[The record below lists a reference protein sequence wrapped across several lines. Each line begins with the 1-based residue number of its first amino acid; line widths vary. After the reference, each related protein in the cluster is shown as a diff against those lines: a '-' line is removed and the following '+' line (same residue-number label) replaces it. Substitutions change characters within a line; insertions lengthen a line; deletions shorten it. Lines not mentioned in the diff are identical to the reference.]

1 MTKSIHTSVLAL
13 AIAAGWGSPAW
24 AQAQAQAPAEA
35 PAQAQVSPETAAPA
49 PPVSGANKEPAARA
63 PSEWSIKPRGRIQFD
78 FGTIGGPTLDAP
90 ASQAEM
96 GPDTRIR
103 RGYLGVDI
111 TIPGGFGVRF
121 ETDFA
126 ANPITLTDAYV
137 FYKPNTDL
145 TITAGHHK
153 PFWGLEEMTSDNFT
167 TFQERAA
174 FTTAFGFERRVGVSA
189 AYVGKTLVLQGGVF
203 TDDAVSLGFP
213 RSSTVVP
220 RDIDD
225 AYSLDAR
232 AVWMPKL
239 GSAQLHVG
247 GSVHYRDTKNP
258 GSARYRARPFVRTTE
273 LRFVDTRSIA
283 GTDGEL
289 GLGAELAFID
299 GPFHATAESYWQKA
313 RRPGL
318 ASPTF
323 NGGYVEAGFIVTGEK
338 TAYRGGAYDRLTPK
352 HPVGKGGLGA
362 VQVNA
367 RYDWLNLND
376 GAIVGGRQDM
386 AGVSLVWVPA
396 KHLRFIADYGHFW
409 VKDSPVTA
417 NGGQRDYEADSFGL
431 RAQFDF

>member
-1 MTKSIHTSVLAL
+1 MTHSIRTSLLAL
-13 AIAAGWGSPAW
+13 AIAAGWALP
-24 AQAQAQAPAEA
+24 AQAQAQGPVEAQVQPETEA
-35 PAQAQVSPETAAPA
+35 PAPA
-49 PPVSGANKEPAARA
+49 PSANKAAA
-63 PSEWSIKPRGRIQFD
+63 ASPSSEWSIKPRGRIQFD
-78 FGTIGGPTLDAP
+78 FGTIGGTTLDLP
-90 ASQAEM
+90 ANQAEL

-126 ANPITLTDAYV
+126 ANPIALIDAYL
-137 FYKPNTDL
+137 FYKPNKDI

-167 TFQERAA
+167 SFQERAA

-213 RSSTVVP
+213 PSSTVVP

-225 AYSLDAR
+225 AYSFDGR
-232 AVWMPKL
+232 AVWMPKV
-239 GSAQLHVG
+239 GGGQLHIG
-247 GSVHYRDTKNP
+247 GSIHYRDTKNLE
-258 GSARYRARPFVRTTE
+258 SRRYRERPFVRTTDV
-273 LRFVDTRSIA
+273 RFVDTGNIT

-289 GLGAELAFID
+289 GLGAELAYIQ
-299 GPFHATAESYWQKA
+299 GPFHATAESFWQKA
-313 RRPGL
+313 LRPGL
-318 ASPTF
+318 TSPTF
-323 NGGYVEAGFIVTGEK
+323 NGGYAEVGYIVTGEK
-338 TAYRGGAYDRLTPK
+338 TPYKGGAYDRLTPQ

-367 RYDWLNLND
+367 RYDWLDLND

-386 AGVSLVWVPA
+386 AGVSLIWVPA
-396 KHLRFIADYGHFW
+396 THLRFIADYGHFW

-417 NGGQRDYEADSFGL
+417 AGGQHDYEADSFGL
-431 RAQFDF
+431 RGQFDF